1 MGEAI
6 IVALITGGLTL
17 IGTII
22 TVLATSRKTAEDMRI
37 HQAVTDTK
45 LQTLT
50 EEVRKH
56 NGFGERIPVMEEQ
69 IKVINH
75 RIDDLEKEREK
86 S

>member
-45 LQTLT
+45 IQTLT
-50 EEVRKH
+50 EEVREH
-56 NGFGERIPVMEEQ
+56 NGFGKRIPVIEEQ

-75 RIDDLEKEREK
+75 RIEDLEHGIK
-86 S
+86 

>member
-1 MGEAI
+1 MMGEAI
-6 IVALITGGLTL
+6 ITALITGGLTL

-22 TVLATSRKTAEDMRI
+22 TVLMTSRKTAEDMRV

-45 LQTLT
+45 LTNLT

-56 NGFGERIPVMEEQ
+56 NGFADRVPVIEEQ

-75 RIDDLEKEREK
+75 RIDDLERGKG
-86 S
+86 

>member
-56 NGFGERIPVMEEQ
+56 NSFAERVPVMEEQ

-75 RIDDLEKEREK
+75 RIEDLEHGIK
-86 S
+86 